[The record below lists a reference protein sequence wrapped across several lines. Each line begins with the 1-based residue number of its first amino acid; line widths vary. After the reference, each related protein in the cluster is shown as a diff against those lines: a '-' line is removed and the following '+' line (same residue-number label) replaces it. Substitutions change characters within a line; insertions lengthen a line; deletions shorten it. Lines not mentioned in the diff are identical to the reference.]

1 MRWTWNKLPSHRSA
15 VEVFHGPSPPFP
27 FQSSFETKSSNSST
41 WLVSK
46 GQVVTHLPLNMC
58 ITLQRTCEVQG
69 VFVQLEHHNKQQNA
83 KKEHDQ
89 KHKYK
94 YATIQSKFRESK
106 TLSSLCNLQKVFSSR
121 GLVKISASWFSVL
134 TWNTSISPFCW
145 WSLKKWCRMSMCF
158 VRLCSTGFS
167 AMRIALSLSHRS
179 GTLLR
184 L

>member
-83 KKEHDQ
+83 KRNMIK
-89 KHKYK
+89 
-94 YATIQSKFRESK
+94 
-106 TLSSLCNLQKVFSSR
+106 
-121 GLVKISASWFSVL
+121 
-134 TWNTSISPFCW
+134 SISTCMLQFNPGSANLRHLAHYAACKR
-145 WSLKKWCRMSMCF
+145 SSHLKAW
-158 VRLCSTGFS
+158 
-167 AMRIALSLSHRS
+167 
-179 GTLLR
+179 
-184 L
+184 